1 MNRVFIPAHT
11 RAIRNNMSRI
21 IVIGG
26 GAAGLMAAG
35 TAAEIGGE
43 VIVFE
48 KNRRVGR
55 KLCIT
60 GKGRCNITNNCT
72 QNVFIENVN
81 TNPRFMY
88 SAISN
93 FDCSDT
99 MDFFENLGLSL
110 KTERGNRVFPVSDK
124 ATEVVSCLEQFVRKS
139 GAAVRPSTVAKSLI
153 IRDNAVVG
161 VVDSTGKEHSCD
173 AVIIATGGC
182 SYPLTG
188 STGDGYKLARQAGHT
203 VVEPQ
208 ASLIPLCCENNDLRD
223 CKDMQ
228 GLSLRNTGVR
238 LLRNNKELYSDF
250 GELLFTHFG
259 LSGPTI
265 LSSSAHIADA
275 KSKEYSISIDLKP
288 ALDFEKLDARILRDF
303 EKYKNREFSNSL
315 SDLLPSSMIPVIIRR
330 SGIDSAVRCNS
341 ITKEQRLKLA
351 ALLKDLRFHITDT
364 RPIDEAIITRG
375 GVKTSE
381 LDPATMQSK
390 LCAGLYFCGEV
401 IDVDAY
407 TGGFN
412 LQIAFSTGRLAG
424 TWAVYNS

>member
-1 MNRVFIPAHT
+1 MFTQALTIK
-11 RAIRNNMSRI
+11 IKSNMAEI
-21 IVIGG
+21 VVIGG

-35 TAAEIGGE
+35 TAAELGAS
-43 VIVFE
+43 VTVME
-48 KNRRVGR
+48 KNKRVGR

-81 TNPRFMY
+81 SNPRFMY

-99 MDFFENLGLSL
+99 IAFFENLGLSV

-124 ATEVVSCLEQFVRKS
+124 ATDVVSALERYVRSNNVRVVSQTVVKNLIVSDGSVKAVADSS
-139 GAAVRPSTVAKSLI
+139 GREYP
-153 IRDNAVVG
+153 
-161 VVDSTGKEHSCD
+161 CD
-173 AVIIATGGC
+173 AVIIATGGA

-203 VVEPQ
+203 IVKPE
-208 ASLIPLCCENNDLRD
+208 ASLIPLCTSGEDLRD

-238 LLRNNKELYSDF
+238 LLKGEKEVYSDF

-265 LSSSAHIADA
+265 LSSSAHIRDVRNC
-275 KSKEYSISIDLKP
+275 EYSISVDLKP
-288 ALDFEKLDARILRDF
+288 ALDFEKLDARLLRDF
-303 EKYKNREFSNSL
+303 EKYKNRELSNSL
-315 SDLLPSSMIPVIIRR
+315 SDLLPSSLIPVVIRR
-330 SGIDSAVRCNS
+330 SGVAPATRCNS
-341 ITKEQRLKLA
+341 ITKEQRRSLINV
-351 ALLKDLRFHITDT
+351 LKDLRFKITDV
-364 RPIDEAIITRG
+364 RPIDEAIVTRG

-381 LDPATMQSK
+381 IDPATMQSK
-390 LCAGLYFCGEV
+390 LCEGLYFCGEV

-412 LQIAFSTGRLAG
+412 LQIAFSTGKLAG

>member
-1 MNRVFIPAHT
+1 
-11 RAIRNNMSRI
+11 MSRI

-35 TAAEIGGE
+35 TAAQLGAD
-43 VIVFE
+43 VTVFE
-48 KNRRVGR
+48 KNKRVGR

-93 FDCSDT
+93 FDCTDAIS
-99 MDFFENLGLSL
+99 FFEDLGLSV
-110 KTERGNRVFPVSDK
+110 KTERGNRVFPESDK
-124 ATEVVSCLEQFVRKS
+124 ATDVVSALERFTNNNGVRFFSANSVKKLIITDN
-139 GAAVRPSTVAKSLI
+139 TVA
-153 IRDNAVVG
+153 G
-161 VVDSTGKEHSCD
+161 VIDGNGEKHFCD
-173 AVIIATGGC
+173 AVIVATGGC

-188 STGDGYKLARQAGHT
+188 STGDGYKFARQAGHT
-203 VVEPQ
+203 VISPEP
-208 ASLIPLCCENNDLRD
+208 SLIPLCCEGEDLKD
-223 CKDMQ
+223 CKEMQ
-228 GLSLRNTGVR
+228 GLSLRNTGVKLIR
-238 LLRNNKELYSDF
+238 SGKEVYSDF

-265 LSSSAHIADA
+265 LSSSAHIKNAGD
-275 KSKEYSISIDLKP
+275 KEYIISIDLKP
-288 ALDFEKLDARILRDF
+288 ALDFDKLDARLLRDF
-303 EKYKNREFSNSL
+303 EKYKNKEFSNSL
-315 SDLLPSSMIPVIIRR
+315 SDLLPSSLIPVVIRR
-330 SGIDSAVRCNS
+330 SGIDPTTRCNS
-341 ITKEQRLKLA
+341 VTKEQRHGFVKV
-351 ALLKDLRFHITDT
+351 LKDLRFKITGT

-381 LDPATMQSK
+381 IDPATMQSK
-390 LCAGLYFCGEV
+390 LCQGLYFCGEV

>member
-1 MNRVFIPAHT
+1 
-11 RAIRNNMSRI
+11 MSKI

-35 TAAEIGGE
+35 TAAELGAE
-43 VIVFE
+43 VVVFE
-48 KNRRVGR
+48 KNKRVGR

-60 GKGRCNITNNCT
+60 GKGRCNITNNCS

-88 SAISN
+88 SAISS

-99 MDFFENLGLSL
+99 MSFFEDLGLSL
-110 KTERGNRVFPVSDK
+110 KTERGNRVFPQSDK
-124 ATEVVSCLEQFVRKS
+124 ATDVVASLERFIKKNGVKAIS
-139 GAAVRPSTVAKSLI
+139 AISVKKLI
-153 IRDNAVVG
+153 INDNKVSG
-161 VVDSTGKEHSCD
+161 VVDSTGKEHLCD
-173 AVIIATGGC
+173 AVIVATGGC

-188 STGDGYKLARQAGHT
+188 STGDGYKFARQAGHT
-203 VVEPQ
+203 VINPEP
-208 ASLIPLCCENNDLRD
+208 SLIPLCCDGGDLND
-223 CKDMQ
+223 CKEMQ
-228 GLSLRNTGVR
+228 GLSLRNAGIK
-238 LLRNNKELYSDF
+238 LLRNNKEIYSDF

-265 LSSSAHIADA
+265 LSSSAHIKDVR
-275 KSKEYSISIDLKP
+275 SKEYVISIDLKP
-288 ALDFEKLDARILRDF
+288 ALDFEKLDARLLRDF
-303 EKYKNREFSNSL
+303 DKYKNREFSNSL
-315 SDLLPSSMIPVIIRR
+315 SDLLPASMIPVVIRR
-330 SGIDSAVRCNS
+330 SGIKPETRCNS
-341 ITKEQRLKLA
+341 ITKEQRHSFIRV
-351 ALLKDLRFHITDT
+351 LKDLRFGVSNT

-381 LDPATMQSK
+381 IDPATMESK
-390 LCAGLYFCGEV
+390 LCSGLYFCGEV

-424 TWAVYNS
+424 TWSVYNS